1 MDAFSSDAEAVLSRS
16 IAPAASDG
24 LTLAQLDIEPT
35 ARHIARG
42 YTRVALQFPDE
53 LLTHAPAVLWAL
65 ERALGEITPDA
76 TDASARAPTDAPA
89 SSSSAPTAELFVL
102 ADTSFD
108 GYQVDYVA
116 AQHLCADLIVHYGPV
131 DLESEGPID
140 VRFVFGAR
148 PISVPHLARAYA
160 ATFTPDARVLVVFAH
175 AWAHAAT
182 DLAAALKD
190 TGALVC
196 TAETERRAKPAT
208 KADAPHEPPPPA
220 APPAAPP
227 PEPAS
232 PRSDLGAISD
242 LAIAGEGACA
252 RLLGRLLPTPLS
264 ADELRECSLLYVGA
278 EDQTLTNL
286 TLILPNS
293 SMYAYDP
300 ADADTT
306 TADHADGGM
315 GADEG
320 ADASAR
326 GDGAAVT
333 DGGGAIDDTSV
344 SRLRSVDLGTS
355 RRLMR
360 RYYLVNVAKEAATVG
375 VLIGTLSAARRGQ
388 VRAFTR
394 MPGWPFTGGGCAG
407 SSAL

>member
-24 LTLAQLDIEPT
+24 LTLAQLDIEAT

-53 LLTHAPAVLWAL
+53 LLMHAPAVLWAL
-65 ERALGEITPDA
+65 ERALGEITPDT

-148 PISVPHLARAYA
+148 SISVPHLARAYA
-160 ATFTPDARVLVVFAH
+160 AAFTPDVRVVVVFAH
-175 AWAHAAT
+175 AWAHAAA
-182 DLAAALKD
+182 DLAAALKG

-208 KADAPHEPPPPA
+208 KADAPREPPPPA
-220 APPAAPP
+220 AAPTAAHASAS
-227 PEPAS
+227 AS

-242 LAIAGEGACA
+242 LAISGEGAGA
-252 RLLGRLLPTPLS
+252 RLLGRILPTPLS

-278 EDQTLTNL
+278 DDQTLANL

-293 SMYAYDP
+293 PMYVYDP
-300 ADADTT
+300 GDADLRT
-306 TADHADGGM
+306 TADNAGEEQDADRGAGARCDGGAGVDGDGDDAADGTSGP
-315 GADEG
+315 
-320 ADASAR
+320 R
-326 GDGAAVT
+326 LH
-333 DGGGAIDDTSV
+333 AI
-344 SRLRSVDLGTS
+344 DLGTS

-375 VLIGTLSAARRGQ
+375 ILIGTLSAARRRQ
-388 VRAFTR
+388 VRVFK
-394 MPGWPFTGGGCAG
+394 
-407 SSAL
+407 